1 MPMNKS
7 TKTYLFIT

>member
-7 TKTYLFIT
+7 KLV